1 MSNRAWLDSLVRIYR
16 LKSSWQPDCILVW
29 RLREGRGSKFI
40 LVVGRIWFLVVAGLQ
55 SPFPGWLSA

>member
-29 RLREGRGSKFI
+29 RLREGHPLPSSFLLLEEFGS
-40 LVVGRIWFLVVAGLQ
+40 LWLQ
-55 SPFPGWLSA
+55 D